1 MKLSNRYNRANI
13 LTSIVVLIITGF
25 VYYVVIHFILTEKL
39 DRDLVVEEEEI
50 NQYIN
55 TYHKLPL
62 PASYLDQ
69 QISYQTLNGINT
81 ERKFLNTIYF
91 NQKEQENEPARSLI
105 TFVHL
110 DGKAIAVTI
119 TKSRV
124 ESENLIRIILFITLG
139 ITVVLLVSLLLI
151 NRFVL
156 NRLWRP
162 FYSILNRMKAFEVAR
177 MDTIEQEPTKIDEFN
192 ELNKS
197 VNAMAQRVRQDY
209 KELKSFTDNASHEMM
224 TPLAVINSKLDSLLQ
239 TESFTAQQGTL
250 LEDIYH
256 ATGKLSRLHQSLL
269 LLAKIENNL
278 IPDLQQLE
286 LKEMV
291 EVKARQFQELLEKNK
306 LTLTADLSQ
315 VEVTMSR
322 YLADILLN
330 NLFSNAVRHNIT
342 GGHIFIKLDQHSLSI
357 SNSGKARQVQ
367 TEIFDR
373 FSKAADSD
381 GMGLGLAITKQICN
395 LYNFRIDYLE
405 ENGKH
410 TFNVYFKVELLF

>member
-13 LTSIVVLIITGF
+13 LTSIVVLIITG
-25 VYYVVIHFILTEKL
+25 VIYYLVIHFILTEKL
-39 DRDLVVEEEEI
+39 DRDLAVEENEI
-50 NQYIN
+50 SQYVN
-55 TYHKLPL
+55 TFHKLPL

-69 QISYQTLNGINT
+69 QISYKTLNGPVP
-81 ERKFLNTIYF
+81 EREFLYTTYYNP
-91 NQKEQENEPARSLI
+91 KEQESEPGRSLI
-105 TFVHL
+105 TVVRL
-110 DGKAIAVTI
+110 DDKAIEVTI

-124 ESENLIRIILFITLG
+124 ESEDLVRIILLITVG
-139 ITVVLLVSLLLI
+139 ITVVLLLSLLLM

-162 FYSILNRMKAFEVAR
+162 FYSILNGMKSFEVTR
-177 MDTIEQEPTKIDEFN
+177 MDTIEHEPTKIDEFN

-197 VNAMAQRVRQDY
+197 VNAMAERVRQDY

-239 TESFTAQQGTL
+239 TESFTAQQGAL

-256 ATGKLSRLHQSLL
+256 ATGRLSRLHQSLL

-278 IPDLQQLE
+278 IPDFQNIE

-291 EVKARQFQELLEKNK
+291 EAKSRQFQELLEKDGLV
-306 LTLTADLSQ
+306 LTENLAP
-315 VEVTMSR
+315 VEIKMSR

-342 GGHIFIKLDQHSLSI
+342 GGHIHIKLDQQALTI
-357 SNSGKARQVQ
+357 SNSGKARQLQ
-367 TEIFDR
+367 TKIFDR
-373 FSKAADSD
+373 FSKSVDSE

-395 LYNFRIDYLE
+395 LYGFRIDYRE
-405 ENGKH
+405 ESGEH
-410 TFNVYFKVELLF
+410 VFTVYFSG

>member
-1 MKLSNRYNRANI
+1 MKLSSRYNRANI
-13 LTSIVVLIITGF
+13 LTSILVLIITGF

-39 DRDLVVEEEEI
+39 DRDLVVEENEI
-50 NQYIN
+50 HQYIN

-69 QISYQTLNGINT
+69 QISYQTINAVNP
-81 ERKFLNTIYF
+81 ERKFLNTTYF
-91 NQKEQENEPARSLI
+91 NPKERENEPARSLV
-105 TFVHL
+105 TVVNL
-110 DGKAIAVTI
+110 NGKTIAVTI

-124 ESENLIRIILFITLG
+124 ESENLIRIILMITLG
-139 ITVVLLVSLLLI
+139 ITVVLLISLLLI
-151 NRFVL
+151 NHFVL
-156 NRLWRP
+156 NRLWQP
-162 FYSILNRMKAFEVAR
+162 FYAVLNRMRAFEVAR
-177 MDTIEQEPTKIDEFN
+177 MDTIGYEPTKIDEFN

-197 VNAMAQRVRQDY
+197 VNAMAERVRQDY

-239 TESFTAQQGTL
+239 TESFTEQQGTL

-278 IPDLQQLE
+278 IPDLQHIE
-286 LKEMV
+286 LRDMV
-291 EVKARQFQELLEKNK
+291 EVKVRQFQELLEKNK
-306 LTLTADLSQ
+306 LILTTHLSP

-330 NLFSNAVRHNIT
+330 NLFSNAVRHNII
-342 GGHIFIKLDQHSLSI
+342 GGHIDIKLDQQRLSI
-357 SNSGKARQVQ
+357 ANSGKAHQVP
-367 TEIFDR
+367 TKIFDR
-373 FSKAADSD
+373 FSKAADSE

-395 LYNFRIDYLE
+395 LYGFRIDYQE
-405 ENGKH
+405 ENGEH
-410 TFNVYFKVELLF
+410 LFTVHFAG